1 MACNG
6 RAKRQRWLGRIE
18 ALSTAFDGF
27 QQVRT
32 YRFRESDE
40 DPGRPVTTMRVKS
53 LMAPPGVPDWS
64 SRKRWLRP
72 GPVTLVGRAW
82 SGGGVA
88 ITRVEVELDGEW
100 REARLQRPVDAY
112 VWSRWSCEWNATP
125 GVHVLS
131 CRATDALG
139 NVQPLRSA
147 HGMLAGFANQM
158 TGAQKVRG
166 FSFGVA
172 LNLRQ

>member
-1 MACNG
+1 MLVHSMNGQPLLPQHGAPLRIIVPGWYGMASV
-6 RAKRQRWLGRIE
+6 KWLGRIE

-112 VWSRWSCEWNATP
+112 CLEQMELRVECHP
-125 GVHVLS
+125 GRP
-131 CRATDALG
+131 CAAL
-139 NVQPLRSA
+139 PRHRCA
-147 HGMLAGFANQM
+147 
-158 TGAQKVRG
+158 
-166 FSFGVA
+166 
-172 LNLRQ
+172 RQCAAA